1 MTDRVSKS
9 VSRKTRERNLLASF
23 IQSQGT
29 VADMPCT
36 YCFRKKVSCR
46 IIQDSSRCQECVK
59 RGRSCDGV
67 LVASS
72 CG

>member
-9 VSRKTRERNLLASF
+9 TSRKTRERNILATF
-23 IQSQGT
+23 ILSHGSDL
-29 VADMPCT
+29 DMPCT
-36 YCFRKKVSCR
+36 YCFRKKISYRMVE
-46 IIQDSSRCQECVK
+46 DSSCCYECVK
-59 RGRSCDGV
+59 SGRSCDGV